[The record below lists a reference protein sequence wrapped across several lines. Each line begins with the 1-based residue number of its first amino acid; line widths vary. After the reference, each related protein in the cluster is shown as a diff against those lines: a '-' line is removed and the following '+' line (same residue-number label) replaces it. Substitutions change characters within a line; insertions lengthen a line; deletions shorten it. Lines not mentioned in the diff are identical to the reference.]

1 MPIWK
6 LEPVTP
12 KNNLWVASKYDG
24 HVFIR
29 APDEL
34 RARHI
39 ATDAFGITPQ
49 HFGGSETPLQPW
61 IHSATCTPVENSDFD
76 EEGPDRILG
85 PPEALSRAHPDPWRK
100 RRGQDGPVAGR

>member
-12 KNNLWVASKYDG
+12 KDHHWQASKYDE

-39 ATDAFGITPQ
+39 ATDAFGIAAE
-49 HFGGSETPLQPW
+49 HCGGSESPSQPW

-76 EEGPDRILG
+76 EEGPDIILG
-85 PPEALSRAHPDPWRK
+85 PPEALSRAYRDP
-100 RRGQDGPVAGR
+100 